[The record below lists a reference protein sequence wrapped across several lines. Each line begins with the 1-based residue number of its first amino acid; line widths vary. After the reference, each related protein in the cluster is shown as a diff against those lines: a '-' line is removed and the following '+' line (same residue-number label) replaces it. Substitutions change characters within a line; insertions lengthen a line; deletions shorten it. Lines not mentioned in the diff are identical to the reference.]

1 MGGKLT
7 ESEGREVVGGRWL
20 ERKTEDILRGGV
32 GRGSDWREIVRRG
45 LIDCRR
51 NIFRMGKI
59 LKGREDRSGNMIKSG
74 NCLHDGTWQGDLFE
88 LGGRRKI
95 FQCRRQSPP

>member
-45 LIDCRR
+45 WIGDCRR
-51 NIFRMGKI
+51 NIFRRGKI
-59 LKGREDRSGNMIKSG
+59 LKRRGDRS
-74 NCLHDGTWQGDLFE
+74 
-88 LGGRRKI
+88 
-95 FQCRRQSPP
+95 